1 MNVLIL
7 AAIKQKTMQSSATS
21 VQEYIETLPEDRAQA
36 ISSVRDVIL
45 KNLPKGI
52 EETMNYGMISY
63 EVPLEVYPDTY
74 NKKPLMFAALAS
86 QKNHMAVYLSG
97 IYCDETLR
105 MNFENEYR
113 ASGKKMDMGKS
124 CVRFRK
130 LENLPLDVI
139 GKAIGAIDME
149 TFVLITKG
157 HKKK

>member
-1 MNVLIL
+1 
-7 AAIKQKTMQSSATS
+7 MQSSATS

>member
-1 MNVLIL
+1 
-7 AAIKQKTMQSSATS
+7 MQSSATS

-36 ISSVRDVIL
+36 ISLVRDVIL

>member
-1 MNVLIL
+1 
-7 AAIKQKTMQSSATS
+7 MQSSATS
-21 VQEYIETLPEDRAQA
+21 VQEYIETLPEDRARA